1 MINDTGLT
9 VSRVPWVIRM
19 SVIVPCHN
27 VERYVTDCLQSLAR
41 NAAPD
46 IEFLLVDDASTD
58 ATGDILAT
66 RAARLP
72 GATVLTLPQNRGLS
86 AARNAGLRAA
96 RGRTVSFLDGDD
108 VAAPGHFP
116 ALADAIDAL
125 RCDFVRTDHVQVRG
139 RERRVQRIAHAPR
152 GVVCPPR
159 SGIGQAGR
167 HSSIDAPYAW
177 AGAYHRRL
185 VDTGLVDFDEDLR
198 TCEDRPWIWRLHL
211 HADSFA
217 VLGLRGVRYRRE
229 VTDSLTQLNDER
241 QFDFIPAFERIIA
254 MARADND
261 ASGLLPKAV
270 HSYCAIVCHHLTQ
283 LDRYPRPLRRR
294 LRSLCE
300 RSLAGL
306 PTTEVSTAVVAL
318 DPIRARTIHRLLAA
332 W

>member
-1 MINDTGLT
+1 
-9 VSRVPWVIRM
+9 M

-27 VERYVTDCLQSLAR
+27 VERYAAECLESLTR

-66 RAARLP
+66 SAARLP
-72 GATVLTLPQNRGLS
+72 GATVISLPQNRGLS
-86 AARNAGLRAA
+86 AARNAGLHAA
-96 RGRTVSFLDGDD
+96 RGRTVTFLDGDD

-116 ALADAIDAL
+116 ALADAIEAL
-125 RCDFVRTDHVQVRG
+125 GCDFVRTDHVQVRG
-139 RERRVQRIAHAPR
+139 RERRLHRIAHAPR

-159 SGIGQAGR
+159 SGIGEAGR

-185 VDTGLVDFDEDLR
+185 VDAGLLYFDEDLR
-198 TCEDRPWIWRLHL
+198 TGEDRPWIWRLHL
-211 HADSFA
+211 RAESFA

-229 VTDSLTQLNDER
+229 VTDSLTQLKDER

-254 MARADND
+254 MVRADRD
-261 ASGLLPKAV
+261 AAELLPKAV
-270 HSYCAIVCHHLTQ
+270 QSYCAIVCHHLTQ
-283 LDRYPRPLRRR
+283 LERYPRPLGRR
-294 LRSLCE
+294 LRSLSA

-306 PTTEVSTAVVAL
+306 PTTEVSAAVATL
-318 DPIRARTIHRLLAA
+318 DPIRARTITRLLAA
-332 W
+332 R